1 MEKPTQR
8 KQQIKQR
15 LRLSRDAWRRIS
27 TKIVPSR
34 SIAGYKT
41 RLLYSSAGS
50 VNSLLAKMQAVAHAE
65 ALEKA
70 KVPPPI
76 FLLGFWRSGT
86 TFLHELF
93 CCDAHFGFPSTYACM
108 NSAHFLLTEQGFH
121 KRRGKQ
127 EAYRP
132 MDNMQYSWTSPQE
145 DEFALLCMGAP
156 SPYEAL
162 LVPSLMC
169 DPRVLLDLRQRSTED
184 QDRWKHTIQLFLRE
198 LTVQQSKPMVL
209 KSPTHGF
216 RFPVLPSLFPES
228 RFVIIERNPYEVFA
242 SNLKLWNTLLD
253 MYSLESASSEQIEN
267 FVIAAYLIHEKAI
280 AGGIREVAPETVSR
294 VRYEDLVA
302 DPVREM
308 RRIYSELK
316 FPGFEDAQP
325 ALQQY
330 IASVAG
336 HQRNR
341 LVLSPAQKNSVDEVW
356 GTLIR
361 QKSYGW
367 PDNWLTLKPSAPLCP
382 SRKAMNPVD
391 SSH

>member
-1 MEKPTQR
+1 MGQTPQP
-8 KQQIKQR
+8 KQQGKQR

-27 TKIVPSR
+27 SKIDPQL
-34 SIAGYKT
+34 SIASFKT
-41 RLLYSSAGS
+41 RLLYSAAAAT
-50 VNSLLAKMQAVAHAE
+50 NSLLAKMQSVAHAE
-65 ALEKA
+65 AIEKA
-70 KVPPPI
+70 KVSAPI

-93 CCDAHFGFPSTYACM
+93 CCDTRFGFPSTYACM
-108 NSAHFLLTEQGFH
+108 NAAHFLLTEQGFH
-121 KRRGKQ
+121 KRRGRQ

-162 LVPSLMC
+162 LVPSLMF
-169 DPRVLLDLRQRSTED
+169 DPQVLLDLRRRSTEE
-184 QDRWKHTIQLFLRE
+184 QDCWKRTIQLFLRE
-198 LTVQQSKPMVL
+198 LTVQQNKPMVL

-216 RFPVLPSLFPES
+216 RFPLLPSLFPES

-242 SNLKLWNTLLD
+242 SNLKLWTTLLN

-267 FVIAAYLIHEKAI
+267 FVLAAYLIHEDAI
-280 AGGIREVAPETVSR
+280 ADGIRKIAPENVAR

-302 DPVREM
+302 DPLVEM
-308 RRIYSELK
+308 KRIYSELK
-316 FPGFEDAQP
+316 FSGFEDAQA

-341 LVLSPAQKNSVDEVW
+341 LVLSPAQKNSVDEMW

-361 QKSYGW
+361 EKGYGW
-367 PDNWLTLKPSAPLCP
+367 PDEWLTLKPPA
-382 SRKAMNPVD
+382 
-391 SSH
+391 

>member
-1 MEKPTQR
+1 
-8 KQQIKQR
+8 
-15 LRLSRDAWRRIS
+15 LSRDAWQRIS
-27 TKIVPSR
+27 SKIGPQR
-34 SIAGYKT
+34 SIASFKT
-41 RLLYSSAGS
+41 RLLYSATSAT
-50 VNSLLAKMQAVAHAE
+50 NSLLAKMQSVAHAD
-65 ALEKA
+65 ALEKV

-162 LVPSLMC
+162 LVPSLMS
-169 DPRVLLDLRQRSTED
+169 DVQVLLDLRHRSTED
-184 QDRWKHTIQLFLRE
+184 QDQWKRTIQLFLRE
-198 LTVQQSKPMVL
+198 LTVQQNKPMVL

-216 RFPVLPSLFPES
+216 RFPLLPSLFPES

-242 SNLKLWNTLLD
+242 SNLKLWTTLLG
-253 MYSLESASSEQIEN
+253 MYSLESASLEQIEK
-267 FVIAAYLIHEKAI
+267 FILAAYVIHEEAIAEGIRKIAAEN
-280 AGGIREVAPETVSR
+280 VAR
-294 VRYEDLVA
+294 VKYEDLVA
-302 DPVREM
+302 GPLVEM
-308 RRIYSELK
+308 KRIYSELK
-316 FPGFEDAQP
+316 LPGFEDAQP
-325 ALQQY
+325 LLQQY

-341 LVLSPAQKNSVDEVW
+341 LVLSPGQKNSVDEMW

-361 QKSYGW
+361 DKGYAW
-367 PDNWLTLKPSAPLCP
+367 PDKWLTLKPPA
-382 SRKAMNPVD
+382 
-391 SSH
+391 

>member
-1 MEKPTQR
+1 MAKPTQK
-8 KQQIKQR
+8 KQEGKQR

-27 TKIVPSR
+27 SKIDPHR
-34 SIAGYKT
+34 SIASLKT
-41 RLLYSSAGS
+41 RLLYATSSAT
-50 VNSLLAKMQAVAHAE
+50 NSLLAKMQSLAHAE

-70 KVPPPI
+70 NVPPPI

-93 CCDAHFGFPSTYACM
+93 CCDARFGFPSTYACM

-162 LVPSLMC
+162 LVPSLMS
-169 DPRVLLDLRQRSTED
+169 DPKVLLDLRQRSAEE
-184 QDRWKHTIQLFLRE
+184 QDRWKQTVQFFLRE
-198 LTVQQSKPMVL
+198 LTIQQNKPMVL

-216 RFPVLPSLFPES
+216 RFPLLPSLFPES

-242 SNLKLWNTLLD
+242 SNLKLWTTLLD
-253 MYSLESASSEQIEN
+253 MYSLESASLEQIEK
-267 FVIAAYLIHEKAI
+267 FVLAAYLIHEGAI
-280 AGGIREVAPETVSR
+280 SEGIRKIPPENVAR
-294 VRYEDLVA
+294 LRYEDLVT
-302 DPVREM
+302 DPLREM
-308 RRIYSELK
+308 RRMYSELK
-316 FPGFEDAQP
+316 LPGFEDVQP
-325 ALQQY
+325 AMQQY

-341 LVLSPAQKNSVDEVW
+341 LVLSPAQKNLVDEMW
-356 GTLIR
+356 GALIR
-361 QKSYGW
+361 EKGYAW
-367 PDNWLTLKPSAPLCP
+367 PDKWLTLKPT
-382 SRKAMNPVD
+382 V
-391 SSH
+391 

>member
-1 MEKPTQR
+1 MAKPI
-8 KQQIKQR
+8 QQKPGGKQR

-27 TKIVPSR
+27 SKIETQR
-34 SIAGYKT
+34 SIASFKT
-41 RLLYSSAGS
+41 RLLYSSAS
-50 VNSLLAKMQAVAHAE
+50 ATNSILAKMQSLAHAE

-93 CCDAHFGFPSTYACM
+93 CCDTRFGFPSTYACM

-162 LVPSLMC
+162 LVPSLMS
-169 DPRVLLDLRQRSTED
+169 DPKALLDLRRRSADE
-184 QDRWKHTIQLFLRE
+184 QDLWKRTIQLFLRE
-198 LTVQQSKPMVL
+198 LTVQQRKPVVL

-216 RFPVLPSLFPES
+216 RFPLLPSLFPGS

-253 MYSLESASSEQIEN
+253 MYSLELASPEQIEN
-267 FVIAAYLIHEKAI
+267 FVLAAYLIHEEAI
-280 AGGIREVAPETVSR
+280 AEGTRNVTPETVSR

-302 DPVREM
+302 NPLSEM

-316 FPGFEDAQP
+316 LPGFEDAQP
-325 ALQQY
+325 AMQQY
-330 IASVAG
+330 IASVSS

-341 LVLSPAQKNSVDEVW
+341 LVLSPAQKNSVDEMW
-356 GTLIR
+356 GKLIR
-361 QKSYGW
+361 DKGYAW
-367 PDNWLTLKPSAPLCP
+367 PEKWLTLKPTA
-382 SRKAMNPVD
+382 
-391 SSH
+391 

>member
-1 MEKPTQR
+1 MEKPTLQ
-8 KQQIKQR
+8 KPQIKQR
-15 LRLSRDAWRRIS
+15 LRLSRDVWQRIS
-27 TKIVPSR
+27 SKIDPQR
-34 SIAGYKT
+34 SIASFKT
-41 RLLYSSAGS
+41 RLLYSATSAT
-50 VNSLLAKMQAVAHAE
+50 NSLLAKMQSVAHAD
-65 ALEKA
+65 ALEKV

-162 LVPSLMC
+162 LVPSLMS
-169 DPRVLLDLRQRSTED
+169 DAQVLLDLRHRSTED
-184 QDRWKHTIQLFLRE
+184 QDRWKRTIQLFLRE
-198 LTVQQSKPMVL
+198 LTVQQNKPMVL

-216 RFPVLPSLFPES
+216 RFPLLPSLFPES

-242 SNLKLWNTLLD
+242 SNLKLWTTLLD
-253 MYSLESASSEQIEN
+253 MYSLESASLEQIEK
-267 FVIAAYLIHEKAI
+267 FILAAYLIHEEAI
-280 AGGIREVAPETVSR
+280 AEGIRKIAAENVAR
-294 VRYEDLVA
+294 VKYEDLVA
-302 DPVREM
+302 GPLVEM
-308 RRIYSELK
+308 KRIYSELK
-316 FPGFEDAQP
+316 LSGFEDAQP
-325 ALQQY
+325 VLQQY

-341 LVLSPAQKNSVDEVW
+341 LVLSPGQKNSVDEMW
-356 GTLIR
+356 RTLIR
-361 QKSYGW
+361 DKGYAW
-367 PDNWLTLKPSAPLCP
+367 PDKWLTLKPPA
-382 SRKAMNPVD
+382 
-391 SSH
+391 

>member
-1 MEKPTQR
+1 METPTQ
-8 KQQIKQR
+8 KNQQKNQR

-27 TKIVPSR
+27 RKIDPQR
-34 SIAGYKT
+34 SIATFQT
-41 RLLYSSAGS
+41 RLLYETTSAA
-50 VNSLLAKMQAVAHAE
+50 NSLLAKMQLLAHSE
-65 ALEKA
+65 AIEKA

-93 CCDAHFGFPSTYACM
+93 CCDTRFGFPSTYACM

-162 LVPSLMC
+162 LVPSLMAA
-169 DPRVLLDLRQRSTED
+169 PQVLLDLRHRSAEE
-184 QDRWKHTIQLFLRE
+184 QDRWKRTIQLFLRE
-198 LTVQQSKPMVL
+198 LTIQQSKPMVL

-216 RFPVLPSLFPES
+216 RLPVLSSFFPGS

-242 SNLKLWNTLLD
+242 SNLKLWKTLLD
-253 MYSLESASSEQIEN
+253 MYSLESSSSEQIEK
-267 FVIAAYLIHEKAI
+267 FVLAAYLIHEDSI
-280 AGGIREVAPETVSR
+280 AEGTRNLTGETVSR

-302 DPVREM
+302 DPLTEM
-308 RRIYSELK
+308 RRIYSELNL
-316 FPGFEDAQP
+316 PGFEDAQP

-330 IASVAG
+330 VASVAG

-341 LVLSPAQKNSVDEVW
+341 LVLSSAQKSSVEEQW
-356 GTLIR
+356 GMLIR
-361 QKSYGW
+361 EKGYSW
-367 PDNWLTLKPSAPLCP
+367 PDNWLTLKPSA
-382 SRKAMNPVD
+382 
-391 SSH
+391 

>member
-1 MEKPTQR
+1 MAKPTQK
-8 KQQIKQR
+8 KQEGKQR

-27 TKIVPSR
+27 SKIDPHR
-34 SIAGYKT
+34 SIANSKT
-41 RLLYSSAGS
+41 RLLYSASSAS
-50 VNSLLAKMQAVAHAE
+50 NSLLAKMQSVAHAE

-93 CCDAHFGFPSTYACM
+93 CCDPRFGFPSTYACM

-162 LVPSLMC
+162 LVPSLMS
-169 DPRVLLDLRQRSTED
+169 DPQVLLDLRRHSAEE
-184 QDRWKHTIQLFLRE
+184 QDRWQRTIQLFLRE
-198 LTVQQSKPMVL
+198 LTVQQGKPMVL

-216 RFPVLPSLFPES
+216 RFPLLPSLFPSS

-242 SNLKLWNTLLD
+242 SNLKLWTTLLN

-267 FVIAAYLIHEKAI
+267 FVLAAYLIHEDAI
-280 AGGIREVAPETVSR
+280 ADGIRKIAPENVAR

-302 DPVREM
+302 DPLVEM
-308 RRIYSELK
+308 KRIYSELK
-316 FPGFEDAQP
+316 FSGFEDAQP

-341 LVLSPAQKNSVDEVW
+341 LVLSPAQKNSVDEMW

-361 QKSYGW
+361 EKGYGW
-367 PDNWLTLKPSAPLCP
+367 PDEWLTLKPPA
-382 SRKAMNPVD
+382 
-391 SSH
+391 

>member
-1 MEKPTQR
+1 MGQTPQP
-8 KQQIKQR
+8 KQQGKQR

-27 TKIVPSR
+27 SKIDPQL
-34 SIAGYKT
+34 SIASFKT
-41 RLLYSSAGS
+41 RLLYSAAAAT
-50 VNSLLAKMQAVAHAE
+50 NSLLAKMQSVAHAE
-65 ALEKA
+65 AIEKA
-70 KVPPPI
+70 KVSAPI

-93 CCDAHFGFPSTYACM
+93 CCDTRFGFPSTYACM
-108 NSAHFLLTEQGFH
+108 NAAHFLLTEQGFH
-121 KRRGKQ
+121 KRRGRQ

-162 LVPSLMC
+162 LVPSLMF
-169 DPRVLLDLRQRSTED
+169 DPQVLLDLRRRSTEE
-184 QDRWKHTIQLFLRE
+184 QDCWKRTIQLFLRE
-198 LTVQQSKPMVL
+198 LTVQQNKPMVL

-216 RFPVLPSLFPES
+216 RFPLLPSLFPES

-242 SNLKLWNTLLD
+242 SNLKLWTTLLN

-267 FVIAAYLIHEKAI
+267 FVLAAYLIHEDAI
-280 AGGIREVAPETVSR
+280 ADGIRKIAPENVAR

-302 DPVREM
+302 DPLVEM
-308 RRIYSELK
+308 KRIYSELK
-316 FPGFEDAQP
+316 FSGFEDAQP

-341 LVLSPAQKNSVDEVW
+341 LVLSPAQKNSVDEMW

-361 QKSYGW
+361 EKGYGW
-367 PDNWLTLKPSAPLCP
+367 PDEWLTLKPPA
-382 SRKAMNPVD
+382 
-391 SSH
+391 

>member
-1 MEKPTQR
+1 MGQTPQS
-8 KQQIKQR
+8 KQQMKQR

-27 TKIVPSR
+27 SKIDPQR
-34 SIAGYKT
+34 PIASLRT
-41 RLLYSSAGS
+41 RLLYSTISAT
-50 VNSLLAKMQAVAHAE
+50 NSLLAKMQSVAHAE

-93 CCDAHFGFPSTYACM
+93 CCDARFGFPTTYACM

-162 LVPSLMC
+162 LVPSLMAN
-169 DPRVLLDLRQRSTED
+169 PNLLLDLRQRSAEE
-184 QDRWKHTIQLFLRE
+184 QGRWKQKLDLLLRE

-216 RFPVLPSLFPES
+216 KFPLLPSLFPDS

-242 SNLKLWNTLLD
+242 SNLKLWRTLLD
-253 MYSLESASSEQIEN
+253 MYSLESAPPEQIEQ
-267 FVIAAYLIHEKAI
+267 FVLSAYLLHEEAI
-280 AGGIREVAPETVSR
+280 AEGMRNVGPGTVAR

-302 DPVREM
+302 NPLGEM
-308 RRIYSELK
+308 QRIYSELK
-316 FPGFEDAQP
+316 LAGFDGPRP
-325 ALQQY
+325 AIEQY
-330 IASVAG
+330 LASVAG

-341 LVLSPAQKNSVDEVW
+341 LILSSAQKAAVDELW
-356 GTLIR
+356 GPAIR
-361 QKSYGW
+361 DKGYAW
-367 PDNWLTLKPSAPLCP
+367 PEDWLTLKTSA
-382 SRKAMNPVD
+382 
-391 SSH
+391 

>member
-1 MEKPTQR
+1 MEKPTQQ
-8 KQQIKQR
+8 KSQIKQR

-27 TKIVPSR
+27 SKIDPSR
-34 SIAGYKT
+34 SIASYKT

-50 VNSLLAKMQAVAHAE
+50 INSLLAKMQSVAHAE
-65 ALEKA
+65 AIEKA

-93 CCDAHFGFPSTYACM
+93 CCDTRFGFPSTYACM

-132 MDNMQYSWTSPQE
+132 MDNMQHSWTSPQE

-162 LVPSLMC
+162 LVPSLMA
-169 DPRVLLDLRQRSTED
+169 DPRTLVDLRRRSSEEQERWKQRLDL
-184 QDRWKHTIQLFLRE
+184 LLRE
-198 LTVQQSKPMVL
+198 LTVQQGKPMAL

-216 RFPVLPSLFPES
+216 RLPMLSSMFPGS

-242 SNLKLWNTLLD
+242 SNLKLWQTLLD
-253 MYSLESASSEQIEN
+253 MYSLESASLEQIEK
-267 FVIAAYLIHEKAI
+267 FVLAAYLIHEEAI
-280 AGGIREVAPETVSR
+280 AEGLRKITPENIAR
-294 VRYEDLVA
+294 VKYEDLVSNPLA
-302 DPVREM
+302 EM
-308 RRIYSELK
+308 HRIYSELK
-316 FPGFEDAQP
+316 LPGFEDAQP
-325 ALQQY
+325 ALQEY
-330 IASVAG
+330 IAGVTG

-341 LVLSPAQKNSVDEVW
+341 LVLSSAQKNSVDEMW
-356 GTLIR
+356 GALIR
-361 QKSYGW
+361 DKGYGW
-367 PDNWLTLKPSAPLCP
+367 PGNWLTLKPSA
-382 SRKAMNPVD
+382 
-391 SSH
+391 

>member
-1 MEKPTQR
+1 MAKPTQQ
-8 KQQIKQR
+8 KPQAKQR
-15 LRLSRDAWRRIS
+15 LRLFRDAWLRLARKVDPNRS
-27 TKIVPSR
+27 TASL
-34 SIAGYKT
+34 KT
-41 RLLYSSAGS
+41 RLQYSAASAT
-50 VNSLLAKMQAVAHAE
+50 NSLLAKMQAVAHSE
-65 ALEKA
+65 ALEKV

-93 CCDAHFGFPSTYACM
+93 CCDARFGFPSTYACM
-108 NSAHFLLTEQGFH
+108 NAAHFLLTEQGFH

-162 LVPSLMC
+162 LVPSLMS
-169 DPRVLLDLRQRSTED
+169 DPRTLVDLRRRAPEE
-184 QDRWKHTIQLFLRE
+184 QDRWKRTLHLLLRE
-198 LTVQQSKPMVL
+198 LTVQQNKPMVL

-216 RFPVLPSLFPES
+216 RFPLLPELFPGS

-242 SNLKLWNTLLD
+242 SNLKLWTTLLD
-253 MYSLESASSEQIEN
+253 MYSLESASSEQIER
-267 FVIAAYLIHEKAI
+267 FVLAAYLIHEEAI
-280 AGGIREVAPETVSR
+280 AEGIRKTAPEALAR

-302 DPVREM
+302 DPLSEM

-316 FPGFEDAQP
+316 LPDFEDARP
-325 ALQQY
+325 ALGKY

-336 HQRNR
+336 HQRNH
-341 LVLSPAQKNSVDEVW
+341 LVLSLAQKNSVDEMW
-356 GTLIR
+356 PTLIR
-361 QKSYGW
+361 EKGYAW
-367 PDNWLTLKPSAPLCP
+367 PDKWLTLKPTA
-382 SRKAMNPVD
+382 
-391 SSH
+391 

>member
-1 MEKPTQR
+1 MGQTPQP
-8 KQQIKQR
+8 KQQGKQR

-27 TKIVPSR
+27 SKIDPQL
-34 SIAGYKT
+34 SIASFKT
-41 RLLYSSAGS
+41 RLLYSAAAAT
-50 VNSLLAKMQAVAHAE
+50 NSLLAKMQSVAHAE
-65 ALEKA
+65 AIEKA
-70 KVPPPI
+70 KVSAPI

-93 CCDAHFGFPSTYACM
+93 CCDTRFGFPSTYACM
-108 NSAHFLLTEQGFH
+108 NAAHFLLTEQGFH

-162 LVPSLMC
+162 LVPSLMS
-169 DPRVLLDLRQRSTED
+169 DPQVLLELRRRSTEE
-184 QDRWKHTIQLFLRE
+184 QDCWKRTIQLFLRE
-198 LTVQQSKPMVL
+198 LTVQQNKPMVL

-216 RFPVLPSLFPES
+216 RFPLLPSLFPES

-242 SNLKLWNTLLD
+242 SNLKLWTTLLN

-267 FVIAAYLIHEKAI
+267 FVLAAYLIHEDAI
-280 AGGIREVAPETVSR
+280 ADGIRKIAPENVAR

-302 DPVREM
+302 DPLVEM
-308 RRIYSELK
+308 KRIYSELK
-316 FPGFEDAQP
+316 FSGFEDAQP

-330 IASVAG
+330 IASVAA

-341 LVLSPAQKNSVDEVW
+341 LVLSPAQKNSVDEMW

-361 QKSYGW
+361 EKGYGW
-367 PDNWLTLKPSAPLCP
+367 PDEWLTLKPPA
-382 SRKAMNPVD
+382 
-391 SSH
+391 

>member
-1 MEKPTQR
+1 MGQTPQP
-8 KQQIKQR
+8 KQQGKQR

-27 TKIVPSR
+27 SKIDPQL
-34 SIAGYKT
+34 SIASFKT
-41 RLLYSSAGS
+41 RLLYSAAGAT
-50 VNSLLAKMQAVAHAE
+50 NSLLAKMQSVAHAE
-65 ALEKA
+65 AIEKA
-70 KVPPPI
+70 KVSAPI

-93 CCDAHFGFPSTYACM
+93 CCDTRFGFPSTYACM
-108 NSAHFLLTEQGFH
+108 NAAHFLLTEQGFH
-121 KRRGKQ
+121 KRRGRQ

-162 LVPSLMC
+162 LVPSLMF
-169 DPRVLLDLRQRSTED
+169 DPQVLLDLRRRSTEE
-184 QDRWKHTIQLFLRE
+184 QDCWKRTIQLFLRE
-198 LTVQQSKPMVL
+198 LTVQQNKPMVL

-216 RFPVLPSLFPES
+216 RFPLLPSLFPES

-242 SNLKLWNTLLD
+242 SNLKLWTTLLN

-267 FVIAAYLIHEKAI
+267 FVLAAYLIHEDAI
-280 AGGIREVAPETVSR
+280 ADGIRKIAPENVAR

-302 DPVREM
+302 DPLVEM
-308 RRIYSELK
+308 KRIYSELK
-316 FPGFEDAQP
+316 FSGFEDAQP

-341 LVLSPAQKNSVDEVW
+341 LVLSPAQKNSVDEMW

-361 QKSYGW
+361 EKGYGW
-367 PDNWLTLKPSAPLCP
+367 PDEWLTLKPPA
-382 SRKAMNPVD
+382 
-391 SSH
+391 

>member
-1 MEKPTQR
+1 MAKPI
-8 KQQIKQR
+8 QQKPGGKQR
-15 LRLSRDAWRRIS
+15 LRLSRDGWRRIS
-27 TKIVPSR
+27 SKIETQR
-34 SIAGYKT
+34 SIASFKT
-41 RLLYSSAGS
+41 RLLYSSAS
-50 VNSLLAKMQAVAHAE
+50 ATNSILAKMQSLAHAE

-93 CCDAHFGFPSTYACM
+93 CCDTRFGFPSTYACM

-162 LVPSLMC
+162 LVPSLMS
-169 DPRVLLDLRQRSTED
+169 DPNALLDLRRRSADE
-184 QDRWKHTIQLFLRE
+184 QDLWKRTIQLFLRE
-198 LTVQQSKPMVL
+198 LTVQQRKPVVL

-216 RFPVLPSLFPES
+216 RFPLLPSLFPGS

-253 MYSLESASSEQIEN
+253 MYSLELASPEQIEN
-267 FVIAAYLIHEKAI
+267 FVLAAYLIHEEAI
-280 AGGIREVAPETVSR
+280 AEGTRNVTPETVSR

-302 DPVREM
+302 NPLSEM

-316 FPGFEDAQP
+316 LPGFEDAQP
-325 ALQQY
+325 AMQQY
-330 IASVAG
+330 IASVSS

-341 LVLSPAQKNSVDEVW
+341 LVLSPAQKNSVDEMW
-356 GTLIR
+356 GKLIR
-361 QKSYGW
+361 DKGYAW
-367 PDNWLTLKPSAPLCP
+367 PEKWLTLKPTA
-382 SRKAMNPVD
+382 
-391 SSH
+391 

>member
-1 MEKPTQR
+1 MEKTTQR

-27 TKIVPSR
+27 DKIDPSI
-34 SIAGYKT
+34 SSGGYKT
-41 RLLYSSAGS
+41 RLLYSSAGAA
-50 VNSLLAKMQAVAHAE
+50 NSLLAKMQLVAHSE
-65 ALEKA
+65 ALEKTR
-70 KVPPPI
+70 VPPPI

-93 CCDAHFGFPSTYACM
+93 CCDNRFGFPSTYACM

-162 LVPSLMC
+162 LVPSLMS
-169 DPRVLLDLRQRSTED
+169 DPQVLLDLRLRSTED
-184 QDRWKHTIQLFLRE
+184 QDRWKHTLQLFLRE
-198 LTVQQSKPMVL
+198 LTVQQNKPMVL

-216 RFPVLPSLFPES
+216 RFPLLPSLYTGS

-242 SNLKLWNTLLD
+242 SNLKLWKTLLD
-253 MYSLESASSEQIEN
+253 MYSLESASSEQIEK
-267 FVIAAYLIHEKAI
+267 FILAAYLIHEEAI
-280 AGGIREVAPETVSR
+280 AEGIRKTAPENIAR
-294 VRYEDLVA
+294 VRYEDLVS
-302 DPVREM
+302 DPLREM
-308 RRIYSELK
+308 KRIYSELNLTD
-316 FPGFEDAQP
+316 FDDAQP
-325 ALQQY
+325 ALQRY

-341 LVLSPAQKNSVDEVW
+341 LVLSPAQKYSVEETW
-356 GTLIR
+356 GGLIR
-361 QKSYGW
+361 EKGYIW
-367 PDNWLTLKPSAPLCP
+367 PENWLTMKPSA
-382 SRKAMNPVD
+382 
-391 SSH
+391 